1 MTCEIFGRLLV
12 FDQAEQD
19 QLWQFRRGAFE
30 LVHALG
36 RERRGP
42 IRLREFEAPEVGA
55 RRKKLDA
62 HAGALVRS
70 VAKIDDAALLFFFGD
85 GIDEDEFRSQ
95 IEGFLQVKQATVGIH
110 HNGMA
115 GFPEFAAVTAFSLCA
130 HGDPRK
136 HAGAAALG
144 ARLRFCRCGH
154 KAIVH
159 CEKE

>member
-1 MTCEIFGRLLV
+1 MVGRSQV

-19 QLWQFRRGAFE
+19 QLCQLRRGAFE

-62 HAGALVRS
+62 YAGAFIGS
-70 VAKIDDAALLFFFGD
+70 VAKIDDAALLLFFGD
-85 GIDEDEFRSQ
+85 GIDEDEFGSQ
-95 IEGFLQVKQATVGIH
+95 FEGFLQVKQAAVRVH

-115 GFPEFAAVTAFSLCA
+115 RFPEFAAVTAFSLRA

-136 HAGAAALG
+136 DAGAAALG
-144 ARLRFCRCGH
+144 ARLRFCRRGH
-154 KAIVH
+154 KPIVH
-159 CEKE
+159 CEKG